1 MLADILLISD
11 QRELCQQVTEI
22 LDEYDVDCCLSCE
35 ASRVCVH
42 QPVRVILVSER
53 LKDASGIEL
62 FDSLRNSRPGV
73 IGFLIADQDRTA
85 ALCPAAMESGFS
97 GLLSCP
103 LNPEQVRDKVGRA
116 MEAAALREENSRLRA
131 LLPLYGLGENFLG
144 STSQPDVLESLLDVI
159 ADQTA
164 ADSLSVM
171 LYDEEEGVLRIAA
184 SRGIPEEMIPKI
196 KIKPGDKIA
205 GRVFEERRPVILNQ
219 ETQNDSRFADL
230 LKRPEIVSAVSF
242 PMVVRDRILGVL
254 NVSYTDGDIRFAD
267 SDIEILGI
275 LSTQAALALEN
286 IRTREAMAQEIRLQA
301 LLEQYVAP
309 EIAKVLLESDSNLI
323 RDLGAV
329 KVATVLFADIRNF
342 TGMVQQ
348 LPLPVLRDFLN
359 EFFQVFTETIFEY
372 RGTVDKFMGD
382 AVLAVF
388 GALIELD
395 NASWTAVET
404 AVAIRERFAALKKSW
419 QGRDVF
425 FDSIDLG
432 FGITRG
438 EMFMGNVGSARRLD
452 YTVIGTEVNIAQRL
466 ASSAT
471 SSRIYITEHVC
482 EDLARLPGWRQAVQL
497 ESIGEMT
504 LKGVHHMVPT
514 FSVLGIDRSRTAQGP
529 APDATEGSM
538 LRPQQSK

>member
-1 MLADILLISD
+1 MLPDILLVSD
-11 QRELCQQVTEI
+11 QPELCQQVTDI
-22 LDEYDVDCCLSCE
+22 LDDYDVDCCRSSE
-35 ASRVCVH
+35 ASRICVH
-42 QPVRVILVSER
+42 QPVRVILVAED
-53 LKDASGIEL
+53 LGGGISGIEL
-62 FDSLRNSRPGV
+62 FDSLRETRPGV
-73 IGFLIADQDRTA
+73 LGFLIVEKGDTSE
-85 ALCPAAMESGFS
+85 LCLAAMECGFS
-97 GLLSCP
+97 GLFSYP
-103 LNPEQVRDKVGRA
+103 LNPEQVRSKVNRA

-144 STSQPDVLESLLDVI
+144 STNQSDVLESLLDVI
-159 ADQTA
+159 GDQTA

-171 LYDEEEGVLRIAA
+171 LYDEAEGVLRIAA
-184 SRGIPEEMIPKI
+184 SRGIPEEMIPNI

-242 PMVVRDRILGVL
+242 PMIVRDRILGVL

-286 IRTREAMAQEIRLQA
+286 IRTKEAMVQEARLQG

-309 EIAKVLLESDSNLI
+309 EVAELLLASDANLI
-323 RDLGAV
+323 RGLGEV
-329 KVATVLFADIRNF
+329 KQATVLFADIRNF

-359 EFFQVFTETIFEY
+359 EFFQIFTETIFEY

-388 GALIELD
+388 GALIELE

-404 AVAIRERFAALKKSW
+404 ALAIRERFATLKAEW
-419 QGRDVF
+419 VQRDTF
-425 FDSIDLG
+425 FSSIDLG
-432 FGITRG
+432 FAVTCG
-438 EMFMGNVGSARRLD
+438 EMFMGNVGSERRLD

-466 ASSAT
+466 ASAAT
-471 SSRIYITEHVC
+471 TCKIYITDEVR
-482 EDLARLPGWRQAVQL
+482 EDLAKRADRKATLL
-497 ESIGEMT
+497 DLGEMT
-504 LKGVHHMVPT
+504 LKGVHYAVRT
-514 FSVLGIDRSRTAQGP
+514 FSVLGVETIII
-529 APDATEGSM
+529 
-538 LRPQQSK
+538 

>member
-11 QRELCQQVTEI
+11 QRELCQQVSEI
-22 LDEYDVDCCLSCE
+22 LGDYDVDCCMSYE
-35 ASRVCVH
+35 AARVCVH
-42 QPVRVILVSER
+42 QPVRVILVTEN
-53 LKDASGIEL
+53 LKGTSGIEL
-62 FDSLRNSRPGV
+62 FDKLRDTRPGV
-73 IGFLIADQDRTA
+73 IGFLIVDQSDDITQ
-85 ALCPAAMESGFS
+85 LCPAAMESGFS
-97 GLLSCP
+97 GLISCP
-103 LNPEQVRDKVGRA
+103 MNPSVVREKVSRA

-131 LLPLYGLGENFLG
+131 LLPLYGLGENFLS
-144 STSQPDVLESLLDVI
+144 STSPPDVLESLLDVI
-159 ADQTA
+159 SDQTA

-184 SRGIPEEMIPKI
+184 SRGIPEEMIAKI
-196 KIKPGDKIA
+196 RIKPGDKIA
-205 GRVFEERRPVILNQ
+205 GRVFEERKPVILNQ

-242 PMVVRDRILGVL
+242 PMIVRDRILGVL

-286 IRTREAMAQEIRLQA
+286 IRTRESMAQEARLQA

-309 EIAKVLLESDSNLI
+309 EVAKVLLESDANLI
-323 RDLGAV
+323 RGLGAV
-329 KVATVLFADIRNF
+329 KEATVLFADIRNF
-342 TGMVQQ
+342 TGMVQH

-404 AVAIRERFAALKKSW
+404 ALAIRERFVALKQAW
-419 QGRDVF
+419 QKRDKF

-466 ASSAT
+466 ASAAT
-471 SSRIYITEHVC
+471 SFRIYITDAVRK
-482 EDLARLPGWRQAVQL
+482 DLARKADRQVL
-497 ESIGEMT
+497 IEDLGSMT
-504 LKGVHHMVPT
+504 LKGVHYPV
-514 FSVLGIDRSRTAQGP
+514 SACCVLGFAQDGGAEKFCP
-529 APDATEGSM
+529 AP
-538 LRPQQSK
+538 